1 MNADG
6 QSGSDIIFLS
16 FMAAELKDMFDSK
29 FDLYKTQLSKMNEIA
44 PQAISGTLETTVSK
58 FFSQIEMS
66 MRQVEQQVLSKIDQS
81 KNLNDLQ
88 NVLTQLKPGFGVD
101 QDKIYESS
109 KQKLENCIKTG
120 NFTQVV

>member
-6 QSGSDIIFLS
+6 KSGSDIIFLS

-44 PQAISGTLETTVSK
+44 PKAISGTLETTVSK
-58 FFSQIEMS
+58 FFSQIEQS

-81 KNLNDLQ
+81 KNLYDLQ
-88 NVLTQLKPGFGVD
+88 NVL
-101 QDKIYESS
+101 
-109 KQKLENCIKTG
+109 N
-120 NFTQVV
+120 